1 MTVATVGREGSTG
14 VRAGAHALSILAT
27 PLNYQVLTA
36 LEQGPKP
43 LMELRR
49 AAGSPP
55 QTTMRGHLR
64 ALTEAGIL
72 ARHRQPEFPG
82 SVDVELGKPGRG
94 LLAVSRVLGGWLLQ
108 APDGPLQL
116 GTPAAKS
123 AVKALIDGWSSGM
136 VRVLAAKPHALTE
149 LSRVIT
155 NLSYPS
161 LERRLGAM
169 RLAGLIEP
177 CASSSRGTPHRV
189 TDWLRLAIGPLASA
203 ARWERQHLPEE
214 TAPIRRLDVES
225 AFLLVLPL
233 LTLPAE
239 QSGECRLAVEM
250 RAQGGELRL
259 AGVMARVRNGDVS
272 CVARLQGDATAW
284 VSGSAAAWLRA
295 VLEDEK
301 HGLETGGDCDLALAL
316 LDGLHGELFRAR
328 QRA

>member
-1 MTVATVGREGSTG
+1 MSV
-14 VRAGAHALSILAT
+14 LAV
-27 PLNYQVLTA
+27 PLNAQVLQA
-36 LEQGPKP
+36 LAEEPRS
-43 LMELRR
+43 LVDLRR

-64 ALTEAGIL
+64 ALTEAGIV
-72 ARHRQPEFPG
+72 ARRRQPEFPG
-82 SVDVELGKPGRG
+82 SVDLELAKPGRD

-123 AVKALIDGWSSGM
+123 AVKALVDGWSSGI

-177 CASSSRGTPHRV
+177 CPGNGRGTPHRV
-189 TDWLRLAIGPLASA
+189 TDWLRLAIGPLAIA
-203 ARWERQHLPEE
+203 ARWERQHLPGQ

-233 LTLPAE
+233 LSPPSE

-250 RAQGGELRL
+250 RTPEGELRL
-259 AGVMARVRNGDVS
+259 AGVMARVRDGEVS
-272 CVARLQGDATAW
+272 CVARLQGNATAW

-295 VLEDEK
+295 VLEDDK

-316 LDGLHGELFRAR
+316 LDGFHGELRRAR